1 MNNKRMTILMWI
13 TITAVVIFT
22 VLVSWLGYLISYTGI
37 RNILIYSGAIEIIYG
52 GLICWLVADLAKKK

>member
-13 TITAVVIFT
+13 TIAAVVIFT

-37 RNILIYSGAIEIIYG
+37 QNILIYGGAIEIIYG
-52 GLICWLVADLAKKK
+52 GLICWLVAELAKRK